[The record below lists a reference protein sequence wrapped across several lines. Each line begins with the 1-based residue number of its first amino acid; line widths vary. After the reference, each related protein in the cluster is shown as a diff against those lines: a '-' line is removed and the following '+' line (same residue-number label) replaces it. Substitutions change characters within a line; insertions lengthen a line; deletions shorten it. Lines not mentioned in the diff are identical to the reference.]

1 MTSRMECIGHRE
13 ATLVNSAGDDFN
25 DDRDDDRCGNGVDG
39 FFDLRLESA
48 EAAERGARC
57 RGDNNQDESNNT
69 PGLNIN
75 MGQNGSNNRPVLGD
89 YVMPVIQGRVLTRT
103 HPQARFFRL
112 CQLWVAMDAL
122 TRLESIMLEISRAD
136 AISQPI
142 SITGTRCSGRTQS
155 RSYGTH
161 RLTHDHV
168 RVLCRAVMLGLIGIA
183 DNNDSSNFCS
193 KVLLLFLVVF
203 VFYFLPLLF
212 HFTECLVIWMTHALG
227 TKMLLINV

>member
-1 MTSRMECIGHRE
+1 MECIGHRE

-75 MGQNGSNNRPVLGD
+75 MGQNGSSSSNNNRPVLGD

-103 HPQARFFRL
+103 HPQARFFSTLSVMGGNGR
-112 CQLWVAMDAL
+112 AYTPRIYNA
-122 TRLESIMLEISRAD
+122 RNFPSRRYFTTDFHNRHTMQWQNTEQELRHASAD
-136 AISQPI
+136 
-142 SITGTRCSGRTQS
+142 S
-155 RSYGTH
+155 RP
-161 RLTHDHV
+161 R
-168 RVLCRAVMLGLIGIA
+168 
-183 DNNDSSNFCS
+183 SST
-193 KVLLLFLVVF
+193 L
-203 VFYFLPLLF
+203 
-212 HFTECLVIWMTHALG
+212 
-227 TKMLLINV
+227 